1 MLLRMSELPIMYAH
15 ISKNSARRG
24 GGYLLILSPTC
35 DISQGIAQELV
46 FASKAE
52 AKRHAKSIGAIAW
65 NYI

>member
-1 MLLRMSELPIMYAH
+1 MYAH
-15 ISKNSARRG
+15 LFKNSARRG
-24 GGYLLILSPTC
+24 GGYLLTLSLTC